1 LETRLTQD
9 GEEDVDEE
17 IGAATTLEEDTH
29 GREDDGKDD
38 LADIAVEMLAFVFVG
53 YYLVRDDSIN
63 PS

>member
-17 IGAATTLEEDTH
+17 IGAATALEEDTH

-38 LADIAVEMLAFVFVG
+38 LANVAVENV
-53 YYLVRDDSIN
+53 SICFC
-63 PS
+63 